1 MFDTIDPHSILEFPY
16 EIEEITFDEEKRVAA
31 DFAFDYIQ
39 FKLQKNSL
47 LPKDILQ
54 EFWNYIPDNESTML
68 NPLFYLSI
76 IVLRSLRNKLE
87 HFDCSLYHRLFLYT
101 IDKYKE
107 KI

>member
-1 MFDTIDPHSILEFPY
+1 MFDTIDPQSILEFPS
-16 EIEEITFDEEKRVAA
+16 EIEEMTFDEEKRVAA

-54 EFWNYIPDNESTML
+54 EFWNYIPDNKSTML

-76 IVLRSLRNKLE
+76 IILRSLRITLE
-87 HFDCSLYHRLFLYT
+87 KFDDSLYHRVFQYT